1 MGLYSKI
8 RDTVTEAAIFGVAP
22 IATSVTGFLLTFV
35 YAKYFAPA
43 DLGQFALLLG
53 TEAFA
58 TQILGLGM
66 TQAFFRSYFDDDTAE
81 RRRVITATTLWFLVG
96 VNVLFSLFSF
106 PFAAWYAGLLEIPDV
121 RLVQLMIVLTAL
133 DTVNNVP
140 FLILKATRQSKK
152 YVAVKWIAGLAQFV
166 IIVVL
171 VAVFQIGLLGAMI
184 GWVAGT
190 ALQTVI
196 YFWMLRGQFD
206 ARFSFAELK
215 PMLQLGVPM
224 IANAL
229 ATKALITADRFFINY
244 YFSAREVGLYELAN
258 KFASIL
264 PILVTNPFS
273 LIWPAM
279 RFEVMKDEDAD
290 EYYSLVLTYL
300 VFLSLYF
307 GLGVSVM
314 VPDLIRATLR
324 EEYWGAI
331 PVVPM
336 FVLYYLLVASGKGV
350 NVGLMTEKKAFWNPI
365 IVVSAAIVNIAL
377 NFALI
382 PTYGMMGAAVATVV
396 AYAFMVWFRW
406 YMSTKYHPVAYEW
419 GRIALLLGVAGVMY
433 TGIVL
438 IPIANPYVSFAVRFA
453 LAATFPLVLL
463 PLGFYTTREKTRITE
478 LVHRSHK

>member
-1 MGLYSKI
+1 MGLYSKL

-43 DLGQFALLLG
+43 DLGQLALLLG

-81 RRRVITATTLWFLVG
+81 RRRIITATTLWFLVG
-96 VNVLFSLFSF
+96 VNELFSLFSF

-140 FLILKATRQSKK
+140 FLILKATRQSKR
-152 YVAVKWIAGLAQFV
+152 YVAVKWIAGLAQFA

-171 VAVFQIGLLGAMI
+171 VAVFKIGLLGAMI

-206 ARFSFAELK
+206 ARFSLAELK

-224 IANAL
+224 VANAL

-307 GLGVSVM
+307 GLGVSVL

-324 EEYWGAI
+324 EEYWAAI

-382 PTYGMMGAAVATVV
+382 PTYGMMGAATATLI

-419 GRIALLLGVAGVMY
+419 GRIVLLLGVAGVMY
-433 TGIVL
+433 AGIVL
-438 IPIANPYVSFAVRFA
+438 IPITNPYVSFAVRFA
-453 LAATFPLVLL
+453 LAATYPLVLL
-463 PLGFYTTREKTRITE
+463 PLGFYTTREKARIRE
-478 LVHRSHK
+478 LVHRSHR